1 MLYDILRSI
10 GQLYDEP
17 MAEAKKR
24 LDSLLKPTGSL
35 GVLEEIICRI
45 AGIRGEVYP
54 SIDKKTVIILCSDNG
69 VVEEGVTS
77 CPKEVTTC
85 LTSSLFR
92 GLATVNAFTR
102 HAGADITV
110 VDIGLD
116 SDLDCEGLI
125 CRKIRK
131 GTCNIAKGPAMT
143 RDEAIRAIETG
154 IGIVKDLKNKGYNM
168 LGTGEVG
175 IGNTTTSS
183 AVSSVL
189 TGSPAEEMVGRGA
202 GLSDEGL
209 MKKIETVKKAIE
221 INKPNPDDPIDV
233 LSKLGGFDI
242 AGLTGCFIGAAAYRI
257 PILIDGF
264 ISSCAALLAV
274 RMEPKV
280 RAYVF
285 SSHGSAEPGSR
296 RVMKE
301 LGLEPM
307 LSLGMRVGEGTG
319 TALAF
324 NLIDAA
330 FEAYTKMGTYA
341 DASIEKYMT
350 SSN

>member
-1 MLYDILRSI
+1 MLYDILKSI

-24 LDSLLKPTGSL
+24 LDSLVKPAGSL
-35 GVLEEIICRI
+35 GVMEEIICRI
-45 AGIRGEVYP
+45 AGIRGEAYP
-54 SIDKKTVIILCSDNG
+54 SIDKKTVVIMCSDNG

-85 LTSSLFR
+85 LTSCLFK

-102 HAGADITV
+102 HAGAGINV

-116 SDLDCEGLI
+116 SDLDCEGLLN
-125 CRKIRK
+125 RKIRR
-131 GTCNIAKGPAMT
+131 GTWNIAKGPAMT
-143 RDEAIRAIETG
+143 REEAVRAIETG
-154 IGIVKDLKNKGYNM
+154 ISVVKDLHEKGYNM

-175 IGNTTTSS
+175 IGNTTTSC
-183 AVSSVL
+183 AISSVL
-189 TGSPAEEMVGRGA
+189 TSSPVEDMVGRGA
-202 GLSDEGL
+202 GLSDQGL
-209 MKKIETVKKAIE
+209 LKKIATVKKAIE
-221 INKPNPDDPIDV
+221 VNKANPDDPIDV
-233 LSKLGGFDI
+233 LAKLGGFDI
-242 AGLTGCFIGAAAYRI
+242 AGLAGCFIGAAAYRI

-301 LGLEPM
+301 LGLEPI
-307 LSLGMRVGEGTG
+307 LNLGMRVGEGTG

-330 FEAYTKMGTYA
+330 FEAYTKMGTYE
-341 DASIEKYMT
+341 DAEIDKYM
-350 SSN
+350 SKNR